1 MASSTDTTWSLQRLL
16 SLLLDAEND
25 YFRHLGD
32 DSGTVSL
39 ARGLLK
45 PYNVGGTSNKTC
57 WREKILRG
65 RIEESLA
72 EE

>member
-1 MASSTDTTWSLQRLL
+1 MASSTDTMWSLQRLL

-32 DSGTVSL
+32 DSETVSL

-45 PYNVGGTSNKTC
+45 PYN
-57 WREKILRG
+57 
-65 RIEESLA
+65 A
-72 EE
+72 